1 MLTIAVIGLVSIV
14 LAVVSYVVSAAFQED
29 RK

>member
-14 LAVVSYVVSAAFQED
+14 LAVVSYVVSAVFQED

>member
-14 LAVVSYVVSAAFQED
+14 LAVISYVVSAAFQED

>member
-14 LAVVSYVVSAAFQED
+14 LAIVSYVVSAAFQED

>member
-14 LAVVSYVVSAAFQED
+14 LAVVFYIVSAAFQED

>member
-14 LAVVSYVVSAAFQED
+14 LAVVSYVVSAALQED

>member
-1 MLTIAVIGLVSIV
+1 MLAIAVIGLVSIV